1 VKPDYA
7 EADRNCGNATP
18 HPTPIVVKVLEPVL
32 YGVVDPGDSS
42 CGTWPLA
49 GHPRRDPAD
58 PWSGNIG
65 RDRIS
70 TVHEPDSMEFWPAK
84 LGPSEQA

>member
-7 EADRNCGNATP
+7 EAYRNCGNATP

-42 CGTWPLA
+42 CGT
-49 GHPRRDPAD
+49 
-58 PWSGNIG
+58 
-65 RDRIS
+65 
-70 TVHEPDSMEFWPAK
+70 
-84 LGPSEQA
+84 